1 MTDTP
6 ETTIN
11 TEVAAERQRRRRSF
25 LTLAIALIVGSILAL
40 VLFVYS
46 FMKLGFFS
54 EGEQKITSTGI
65 GGTFSE
71 IAELSVEEYNF
82 TNVGQFDE
90 EGLKFFGIG
99 VPFTGKSFLIT
110 YDGVVKAGIPDLS
123 RIDIDIDDASQ
134 TITLTS
140 PKVEVTNAEID
151 PNSITVYDQSMNP
164 FNQFEVED
172 LSSFLAIERDNA
184 QQKAID
190 RGLLERA
197 EARSGTLLEAHV
209 TALLEGSDKEGYSVL
224 VAWE

>member
-123 RIDIDIDDASQ
+123 RIDIDIDDAAQ

-172 LSSFLAIERDNA
+172 LSSFLTIERDNA

-197 EARSGTLLEAHV
+197 EARSETLLEAHV
-209 TALLEGSDKEGYSVL
+209 SALLEGSDKEGYSVL

>member
-1 MTDTP
+1 MTDMP

-123 RIDIDIDDASQ
+123 RIDIDIDDAAQ

-197 EARSGTLLEAHV
+197 EARSETLLEAHV